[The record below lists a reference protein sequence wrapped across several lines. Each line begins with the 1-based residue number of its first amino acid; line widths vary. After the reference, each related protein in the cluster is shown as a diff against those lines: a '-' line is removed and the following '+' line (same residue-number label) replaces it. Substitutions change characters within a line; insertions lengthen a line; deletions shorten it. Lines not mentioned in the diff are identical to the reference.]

1 MRTGRLHGSGQARVR
16 TPAVRDGSAGRR
28 WIGLEE
34 ASRLLGVSATTVR
47 RWSDAGMVETF
58 VTPGGHRR
66 FDADSVRKLLPG
78 RGGRPTMER
87 LGETPERISRAY
99 RRASER
105 NALPWIG
112 ALDEGQRN
120 AFREHGQAIARE
132 LLARLDAPTES
143 DRAAHLAVASAA
155 AAEYGVAAA
164 SRGVTP
170 AATVQTFLQFR
181 RPFLLELV
189 SVARRRGLD
198 VTATTDLVGRASDAV
213 DELLVATMR
222 GYEEAKSGSAQPLTA
237 RPERDHPLELPQ
249 SAGTPMGGRPPA
261 GNPETP

>member
-1 MRTGRLHGSGQARVR
+1 MGVSTQAVRGGGSGV
-16 TPAVRDGSAGRR
+16 R
-28 WIGLEE
+28 WIGLKE

-47 RWSDAGMVETF
+47 RWSNAGMVETF

-78 RGGRPTMER
+78 HGGRPTMER

-99 RRASER
+99 RSASER

-112 ALDEGQRN
+112 ALDADQRN

-132 LLARLDAPTES
+132 LLATLDAPTES
-143 DRAAHLAVASAA
+143 DRTAHLALASAT

-164 SRGVTP
+164 SRGVTL

-181 RPFLLELV
+181 RPFLLELGA
-189 SVARRRGLD
+189 VARRRGLD
-198 VTATTDLVGRASDAV
+198 VNTTTDLIGRAGDAV
-213 DELLVATMR
+213 DELLVATMG
-222 GYEEAKSGSAQPLTA
+222 GYEDAQRRRRPVRKAK
-237 RPERDHPLELPQ
+237 
-249 SAGTPMGGRPPA
+249 TP
-261 GNPETP
+261 